1 MENNIVSFETHVR
14 AREAMMREKLLSG
27 IDRQE
32 VHQYYQ
38 NVIRT
43 SIEHLPL
50 LQRYIVEEYLAEI
63 ITFFFMQGVDAS
75 REYRLGRTDKEIE
88 RDAMKRWFASIY
100 TLSEDYRLSRHLNE
114 WDMHSISIL
123 AEDLAGRW
131 FRHGLAYG
139 RKRRK
144 LRLL

>member
-27 IDRQE
+27 IDRRE

-114 WDMHSISIL
+114 WDMYSISIL